1 MRMSLRP
8 IWGGVFFLAL
18 IAGWPAAAVRADVT
32 LHAELSNEATSTT
45 TTNKENGNVTDS
57 DRNRFEQLYNLDI
70 ARQFFPNLSF
80 RGGGIFQFTDERN
93 KSEGVTTNSGT
104 DLLHPYVDL
113 NLTNPIFTT
122 GFGFEKTQMRQTGTG
137 QLTTTDTRDQMHGR
151 FLWAPVDLPRLN
163 LNYTTSHRF
172 DDQATTDLEQDDF
185 NLSLRYNWKEI
196 FTNYSFIQG
205 KSNDLLSGLRMRHD
219 AHDGRISFSRELMK
233 DLNLSASYRA
243 TYGTDKWTGGG
254 TPFLTPV
261 ISEVNRGFHIVNDSS
276 PADWDATVETG
287 NAPFLVNNLTA
298 GEKDINLGLNGTQ
311 FQAQGFGL
319 ELGSSDTSV
328 DAIRVWLDGDEDFMK
343 TPLRADAEQILVN
356 MAKGWSVY
364 IAIDGNK
371 DWELTTYTPVQVS
384 YDRIDHYLEFT
395 LNIPSTIS
403 DINYI
408 KIVATP
414 LSTDPTGDLKDIYVT
429 EVDALI
435 FSQGDSIR
443 RNFENSADMGLLW
456 RLDPKTSMGYSVFY
470 RTQRTDSEM
479 LMQRNSALSQTVNMN
494 RIINRIFS
502 SSIRGSREDR
512 QTPVQETL
520 DYSYGASLAAGWLDT
535 FRQSLSYSGSWSELE
550 RLFDPDR
557 RTPEVTKTNSLML
570 RNVAQLYRGWSAN
583 VDFGYTWS
591 TPWDAGKRYSK
602 IFRVETSVIPNPKLT
617 VNSSFTYSRALSD
630 QPPTEDKR
638 LELSAA
644 FSPTSAISVFGRC
657 TVIDQS
663 ETSKVYQNYS
673 IDWSPFP
680 DGAIQFFVAYNE
692 SLTDEGDDSKSSLA
706 GFDWRVNH
714 GTVLRTS
721 YSMSESE
728 SETSKTESEIISVTI
743 RISL

>member
-1 MRMSLRP
+1 MRP

-137 QLTTTDTRDQMHGR
+137 RLTTTDTRDQFHGR

-205 KSNDLLSGLRMRHD
+205 KSNDLLSGLKSQHD
-219 AHDGRISFSRELMK
+219 AHDGRVSFSRELMK
-233 DLNLSASYRA
+233 DLSLSASYRA
-243 TYGTDKWTGGG
+243 TYGTDQWFGGG

-261 ISEVNRGFHIVNDSS
+261 ISGGSSGFYLLDDNS
-276 PADWDATVETG
+276 PTDWNGLLTPPT
-287 NAPFLVNNLTA
+287 TA
-298 GEKDINLGLNGTQ
+298 GFLADGVKSGSTAINLGLSGDESKDVA
-311 FQAQGFGL
+311 FGIDFGF
-319 ELGSSDTSV
+319 TT
-328 DAIRVWLDGDEDFMK
+328 AINTLRVWMDIDADDVKNDFVWTLYTSED
-343 TPLRADAEQILVN
+343 R
-356 MAKGWSVY
+356 
-364 IAIDGNK
+364 
-371 DWELTTYTPVQVS
+371 LTWTVQALAAPVS
-384 YDRIDHYLEFT
+384 YVGGIDNYFEF
-395 LNIPSTIS
+395 SIS
-403 DINYI
+403 NSIVSPVTARYI
-408 KIVATP
+408 KIVTTP
-414 LSTDPTGDLKDIYVT
+414 LATAPTKFQDLYVT
-429 EVDALI
+429 EVEA
-435 FSQGDSIR
+435 FSLAQGDSIR